1 MKKLL
6 IGEDTLAARALFL
19 QALELDSAYAPAWFR
34 LSSVTPDGDPQGTAW
49 ARRAYR
55 LDSLN
60 KWYGQ
65 LYGQKLLAEGELDKA
80 RPLFVRLSALDPT
93 NPDNIRILA
102 ILYQQAGMPYSAI
115 DMLDSAEMRFGKMP
129 LLGAMKRQL
138 LIRTGQ
144 LDRALAE
151 AREMAEAIPYEA
163 ENHVILADL
172 YGAAKQDSLAIAEYN
187 RALEID
193 SMNVPAL
200 ASLAEFYN
208 KRNDSH
214 AYLAVSKRLF
224 EIDELPLSEKV
235 RIFRQLTLDVRFY
248 RDNFFQLND
257 LISTLA
263 IRYPDDKDVVELY
276 AQHLINAGELEQALT
291 LYKLHLADQPPQL
304 DYYRAVIDIETYR
317 KRLDSVY
324 LYIDRVYQIALISS
338 DLSRSVSASY
348 AGALHSVSEKAT
360 PSYTGAFV
368 MVLFSSS
375 PGSVG
380 AHPAPQTAK
389 TAAARRH
396 AILRPLFSVPVRIAQ
411 PPDRRAVARYVIVHN
426 VTGVLH
432 VVRHLELNVA
442 AVGRQP
448 ERAQRNGAEHHVPVN
463 SVLCGAGGLPGVSP
477 LRALHRGRA
486 VLAGG
491 SVDQIVVAAKI
502 ALSAEIAP
510 RGDQNVHPARIA
522 GLMRGHVFL
531 RLNVKV
537 EVFGIVYDFDFRD
550 IVAVGAVRITM
561 RGADR
566 VLIVARHR
574 VAGNIQIMRLYVIP
588 LRQRALARKV
598 DRHLLIL
605 IVLCLRI
612 FITAQIADQLQVE
625 VIAVRVVQNECTR

>member
-1 MKKLL
+1 M
-6 IGEDTLAARALFL
+6 
-19 QALELDSAYAPAWFR
+19 
-34 LSSVTPDGDPQGTAW
+34 
-49 ARRAYR
+49 
-55 LDSLN
+55 
-60 KWYGQ
+60 
-65 LYGQKLLAEGELDKA
+65 
-80 RPLFVRLSALDPT
+80 RLSALDPT

-324 LYIDRVYQIALISS
+324 LYIDRALEVFPGNTE
-338 DLSRSVSASY
+338 LYARKGHAQGY
-348 AGALHSVSEKAT
+348 AGKLSQSIGSYKKALKYADTDSLRGVVWGYIGDAYHQLEEAGRKDSERDKYRRRCFD
-360 PSYTGAFV
+360 PSA
-368 MVLFSSS
+368 
-375 PGSVG
+375 
-380 AHPAPQTAK
+380 
-389 TAAARRH
+389 
-396 AILRPLFSVPVRIAQ
+396 
-411 PPDRRAVARYVIVHN
+411 
-426 VTGVLH
+426 
-432 VVRHLELNVA
+432 
-442 AVGRQP
+442 
-448 ERAQRNGAEHHVPVN
+448 
-463 SVLCGAGGLPGVSP
+463 
-477 LRALHRGRA
+477 
-486 VLAGG
+486 
-491 SVDQIVVAAKI
+491 
-502 ALSAEIAP
+502 
-510 RGDQNVHPARIA
+510 
-522 GLMRGHVFL
+522 
-531 RLNVKV
+531 
-537 EVFGIVYDFDFRD
+537 
-550 IVAVGAVRITM
+550 
-561 RGADR
+561 
-566 VLIVARHR
+566 
-574 VAGNIQIMRLYVIP
+574 
-588 LRQRALARKV
+588 
-598 DRHLLIL
+598 
-605 IVLCLRI
+605 
-612 FITAQIADQLQVE
+612 
-625 VIAVRVVQNECTR
+625 